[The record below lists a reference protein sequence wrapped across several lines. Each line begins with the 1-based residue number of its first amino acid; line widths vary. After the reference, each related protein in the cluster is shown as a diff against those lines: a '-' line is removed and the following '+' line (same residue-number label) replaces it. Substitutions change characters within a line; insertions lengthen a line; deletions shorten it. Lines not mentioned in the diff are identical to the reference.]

1 MTLGLDDLRELI
13 ENFLS
18 NTGGRRGR
26 KREQRR
32 QATAAEEGTVG
43 GTQEGDVVDP
53 FAGLENEA
61 ADDPVDDPMAT
72 FESNDRPDPEDLDDD
87 EVVDDIYYR
96 LEELEDE
103 FEQNNSQLGTIQDAQ
118 QQVVDEMQEVNDRVR
133 QLVGIYD
140 MLTDEVN
147 PFTGDGEERGGFGVF
162 GEDDDA
168 EEGFGIGV
176 SSSDEIHGLMG
187 GSDPFDVGDD
197 ETVSFSDLK
206 GLIDDVAE
214 AGAGRGTTITFDE
227 DDVDG
232 QSAGFDGG
240 GDDDTQDTMDA
251 EHDTHVEVQATDSV
265 DEPDDRAETDDEK
278 DSGSDVTLESLA
290 NTYASDVIVFEW
302 LSELVQTAGP
312 AATLRAIS
320 YYAEI
325 GWIDDGVKDHLEN
338 VLSGPDLDM
347 HVDPSET
354 PEELTAE
361 DHADSY
367 TYIMKLQ
374 EIHETKHKI
383 NT

>member
-1 MTLGLDDLRELI
+1 MKLGLEDLRELI

-32 QATAAEEGTVG
+32 QAAAADEGAAGDAGTVEDESG
-43 GTQEGDVVDP
+43 EDA
-53 FAGLENEA
+53 FAGLEGGSEP
-61 ADDPVDDPMAT
+61 DPTDDPMAA
-72 FESNDRPDPEDLDDD
+72 FETDDRPDPEDMDDD

-176 SSSDEIHGLMG
+176 SSSDEIQGLAG
-187 GSDPFDVGDD
+187 EGDPFDVGTD

-206 GLIDDVAE
+206 GLIDDATE
-214 AGAGRGTTITFDE
+214 EGTDRGTTITFDE

-232 QSAGFDGG
+232 QSGDFD
-240 GDDDTQDTMDA
+240 GDDDSQDTMHA
-251 EHDTHVEVQATDSV
+251 ENDTHVEVQATDNVGS
-265 DEPDDRAETDDEK
+265 PDDGSKTDD
-278 DSGSDVTLESLA
+278 GSDVTLESLA
-290 NTYASDVIVFEW
+290 GTYASDVIVFEW
-302 LSELVQTAGP
+302 LSELVRTAGP

-325 GWIDDGVKDHLEN
+325 GWIGEEVKDHLEN

-347 HVDPSET
+347 HVDPMET

-374 EIHETKHKI
+374 EIHETRHEI
-383 NT
+383 NA